1 MRRTGLAKRVRQHL
15 AGLGRKGFGPAEIAR
30 ALGETNAAR
39 VKDALRAFRRRG
51 EIVTLANGKYR
62 YRGSEMVGRRPARVE
77 PRIYRAMYASRF
89 FTSREISILSDA
101 KIKLVKK
108 LIWELRR
115 AGEVEITAKK
125 NGRHGGRQYVY
136 RVRDRDGFFLRHI
149 RKKGHEKG

>member
-1 MRRTGLAKRVRQHL
+1 VREHL
-15 AGLGRKGFGPAEIAR
+15 TGLGRKSFGPAQVAR

-39 VKDALRAFRRRG
+39 VKDALRAFWRRG
-51 EIVTLANGKYR
+51 EIIALGDGKYR

-77 PRIYRAMYASRF
+77 PRIYRAIYASRL

-101 KIKLVKK
+101 KMKLVKK
-108 LIWELRR
+108 LIWELRC
-115 AGEVEITAKK
+115 AGEVEMAAKR
-125 NGRHGGRQYVY
+125 NARHGGRQYVY